1 MNLTWDAIAAI
12 VGAVFLA
19 GGTIALQKVMRKDVN
34 GLGAN
39 QRRSEREMLVLLMT
53 LVSVEDRKWLAEILL
68 RK

>member
-1 MNLTWDAIAAI
+1 M
-12 VGAVFLA
+12 FLA
-19 GGTIALQKVMRKDVN
+19 GSAIALQKVMRKDVN

-53 LVSVEDRKWLAEILL
+53 LVPEGDRKWLAEILL